1 MFIFSGKLLENTVRE
16 EVCKIKNIKF
26 KKVGLILSE
35 DFPVLG
41 ASPDGIAEECI
52 IEIKC
57 PASNKN
63 FKNYVK
69 DGVVEKK
76 YYAQMQMQM
85 FFAKKEKCLFCI
97 AHDNFETTKK
107 IEILE
112 VCYDEVYCKELINKC
127 EIFWKENIF
136 KQLL

>member
-1 MFIFSGKLLENTVRE
+1 MENSVCE
-16 EVCKIKNIKF
+16 EVSKIKNIKF
-26 KKVGLILSE
+26 KKVGLILSN

-69 DGVVEKK
+69 DRVVAKK
-76 YYAQMQMQM
+76 YYAQMQM

-97 AHDNFETTKK
+97 AHENFESTKK

-112 VCYDEVYCKELINKC
+112 VCYDEDYCKELINKC